1 MVKNSFTPIIPQ
13 EENKDFLSFFK
24 KIKRVIRKS
33 SRNRSRNS
41 SFSKKKKFYYSVIL
55 RTCFQK
61 DNYDSFIR
69 FFLLCSYS
77 DLYNY
82 NLDQEYNL
90 RVSPK
95 IFALMIGYP
104 ILIKAFLVLRLEIHE
119 KELEIHEKKKQSKK
133 KKKIHEKDK
142 RYNFLIKD
150 LKKAFSIA
158 QSAYDNRNL
167 EYQRNL
173 KPEEPEKP
181 EEPKEPVD
189 PKDVFAPF
197 GHLWTMCENCE
208 TSIYKQYAKK
218 NKYICQHC
226 GYHLRMESFDRIESF
241 IDAGTWD
248 SMDENMVSTD
258 PYEILRKNLAP
269 ASDNSSEFMKS
280 QEAK

>member
-13 EENKDFLSFFK
+13 EENKGFLSFFK
-24 KIKRVIRKS
+24 KIKRVIRK
-33 SRNRSRNS
+33 S

-95 IFALMIGYP
+95 IFAFMIGYP

-133 KKKIHEKDK
+133 KKK
-142 RYNFLIKD
+142 
-150 LKKAFSIA
+150 
-158 QSAYDNRNL
+158 
-167 EYQRNL
+167 
-173 KPEEPEKP
+173 
-181 EEPKEPVD
+181 
-189 PKDVFAPF
+189 
-197 GHLWTMCENCE
+197 
-208 TSIYKQYAKK
+208 
-218 NKYICQHC
+218 
-226 GYHLRMESFDRIESF
+226 
-241 IDAGTWD
+241 
-248 SMDENMVSTD
+248 STK
-258 PYEILRKNLAP
+258 RKNVTI
-269 ASDNSSEFMKS
+269 F
-280 QEAK
+280 